1 MPTEISLAK
10 LLPAHSF
17 FSHAG
22 KTRMSISFF
31 PAIETTIAVPGVMMH
46 RESRSFTGFSQC
58 VQEPL
63 SRRRSAR
70 SFARTRRSCRGRSRD
85 RPSPRSS
92 HSPRRALREAER
104 ELSDLHASP

>member
-46 RESRSFTGFSQC
+46 RESRSFTGFSKC
-58 VQEPL
+58 VQEPPDQTPLGLQLRPHTPQL
-63 SRRRSAR
+63 SGSV
-70 SFARTRRSCRGRSRD
+70 
-85 RPSPRSS
+85 PRSTVPAQLS
-92 HSPRRALREAER
+92 FSTASVTGGGTRA
-104 ELSDLHASP
+104 